1 MSNLV
6 HRQRTLVGLGL
17 VLTTSVAV
25 GPVHAAG
32 ADSAPTGSDTTHRVI
47 SVVHKISEVTGSS
60 EVRREET
67 GDRVEVALSAGV
79 LFGEDSARLS
89 ASAEHRIAEAARS
102 IREAGSS
109 AVAVA
114 GHTDN
119 LGSAAHGLTLSKQ
132 RADAVTRVLQ
142 RHLPNK
148 VRLTARGYGEAR
160 PVADNRDEAG
170 RKQNR
175 RVTLTFHRGR

>member
-1 MSNLV
+1 MRTLR
-6 HRQRTLVGLGL
+6 HRQRTPVVLGL
-17 VLTTSVAV
+17 VLLTS
-25 GPVHAAG
+25 AAG
-32 ADSAPTGSDTTHRVI
+32 GPAHSVDTDPAATARSHRVV
-47 SVVHKISEVTGSS
+47 SVVHKVSKMTGSS

-67 GDRVEVALSAGV
+67 GDRVEVALSAGI
-79 LFGEDSARLS
+79 LFGKNSARLS
-89 ASAEHRIAEAARS
+89 ASAERRITEAARA

-119 LGSAAHGLTLSKQ
+119 LGSASHGLTLSQQ

-142 RHLPNK
+142 RHLPDE
-148 VRLTARGYGEAR
+148 VQVTARGYGEAR
-160 PVADNRDEAG
+160 PVADNDDEAG

-175 RVTLTFHRGR
+175 RVTLTFHRG

>member
-6 HRQRTLVGLGL
+6 PRQRTPVGLGL
-17 VLTTSVAV
+17 VLLTSVAG
-25 GPVHAAG
+25 GPAHAAG
-32 ADSAPTGSDTTHRVI
+32 ADPAATAPSHRVI
-47 SVVHKISEVTGSS
+47 SVVHKISTVTGSS

-67 GDRVEVALSAGV
+67 GDRVEVALSAGI
-79 LFGEDSARLS
+79 LFGKDSARLS
-89 ASAEHRIAEAARS
+89 ASAERRIAEAARS

-160 PVADNRDEAG
+160 PVADNDHEAG
-170 RKQNR
+170 RKRNR